1 MTAETE
7 ELKQELDDFVQR
19 IIKTRILSS
28 PKIGG
33 VGTGD
38 GYSRLL
44 KQQFKEIGAIAKQN
58 RDMMETKLGPILKS
72 KGRLPDETVTVL
84 REFCTFLLNPW
95 PEEELDL
102 SLLFK
107 ISDRLLADAMVKK
120 DDDAIVLQSGIH
132 INACYNNMDRT
143 NRIRVTDELCGFY
156 QREGMKAAE
165 LILKYLEPEM
175 FLRLKSREAR
185 HAVLVHSRFYVALYD
200 TFYTTDQRSND
211 ERIRQ
216 LKRSIALA
224 DDPFFIENTPGYDWR
239 YHKLRCMEHM
249 GQLTENGN
257 QWNLT
262 KEQCV
267 SVMETTDQLNKIWME
282 DEVSGEE
289 ILPRVHLELITLR
302 NDYYGG
308 RILIGTYRSG
318 LLSLYTQYANAKYD
332 MYSVLANIFIPTEYL
347 ATLDPKDVDEEK
359 QEVLR
364 GFYRQ
369 ITNYILH
376 SDNRDAFSFMMEYL
390 SSFLERYIAI
400 PGEETFEK
408 MGLNCMAALHPPTYV
423 HALQVATISRCLC
436 EHLLEV
442 APEELIGVLGCQTAE
457 EVRSNKDRILSKMY
471 HSAMCHDFGKLC
483 MIDTIFVYGRRLLQT
498 EYQIIWEHPKMG
510 ASLLSR
516 YDSTRDF
523 ADIAMGHHRWY
534 DGTKGYPLDFDVDA
548 SPDRT
553 LIHIVMVADALDAA
567 TDRIGRSYKLG
578 KSVSGILAELK
589 KGSGTHYSPVIVG
602 LLDRPEVLTDINFLL
617 SKGREDN
624 YRNTYLLLRRMQTNV
639 IQSFNTRLKELVL
652 SIARVRKLSV
662 PNISDME
669 NPAEYGIRLKQH
681 FSEIGALAVENRQM
695 LEKTLYPLLRSEQRL
710 SKDEVEALESFYDQL
725 MDTDEQ
731 IDLDMSLLYMV
742 SRKLYHDALEKAED
756 AGIIRQAD
764 RHILSCYTQLNRSKR
779 LRCVSEI
786 TEAYRAE
793 GLEIMQVLLTYLD
806 RKRFVKLNVPERELV
821 LINARYA
828 TALYEDTH
836 PDPAANAEFLY
847 YMKAALELSE
857 DAFYT
862 VNAPEY
868 DWNYHKLRC
877 LEYIGQATEGGN
889 LRGFDKEQCLEISA
903 YSRQLKALW
912 NENPKQNA
920 RIQPVERV
928 EMIEARNRYL
938 SGQLDKIEYRKILR
952 DLYEKYHDY
961 GYDMMT
967 VFTNV
972 QLPYEILQTYR
983 DCTLTEQDGYEL
995 SWLYEQMLN
1004 YMYHLPGDGVYSL
1017 VMEYFSGFM
1026 MDYIEVP
1033 QAMNFWEMGL
1043 RCMALL
1049 HPPTYVHSMMVG
1061 NISRCLCEHMISKH
1075 PGLFIG
1081 MNGCETSE
1089 EVKMHRK
1096 EIVEFCYRAACC
1108 HDFGK
1113 LPLIDT
1119 ISIYGRGLLDSEFE
1133 LLKQHTVL
1141 GAEMLKRHESTREYA
1156 LVAMGHHRWYDGS
1169 RGYPEGYDV
1178 AHYPEKTIIDIVT
1191 VADCLDAA
1199 TDTVGRSYNK
1209 GKKTDEIFAELQE
1222 MAPSRYSPAVASLF
1236 SIYQV
1241 REDIKHILNNV
1252 RRSDYRQTYALLK
1265 ELQDR
1270 G

>member
-1 MTAETE
+1 MTEETE
-7 ELKQELDDFVQR
+7 ALKQELDDFVHR

-44 KQQFKEIGAIAKQN
+44 RQQFKEIGTIARQN
-58 RDMMETKLGPILKS
+58 RDMMNTMLGPILTS
-72 KGRLPDETVTVL
+72 KKLLPDETVTVL
-84 REFCTFLLNPW
+84 REFCSFLLNPW

-102 SLLFK
+102 SLLFF
-107 ISDRLLADAMVKK
+107 ISDRLLKDAVAKK
-120 DDDAIVLQSGIH
+120 DDDAIALQSGIH

-156 QREGMKAAE
+156 RKEGMKAAE
-165 LILKYLEPEM
+165 LILQYLEPAK
-175 FLRLKSREAR
+175 FLRLKSAEAKQ
-185 HAVLVHSRFYVALYD
+185 AVLVHSRFYVALYD
-200 TFYTTDQRSND
+200 TFYTTDERSND
-211 ERIRQ
+211 ERIRA
-216 LKRSIALA
+216 LKRSLALA
-224 DDPFFIENTPGYDWR
+224 EDPFFVENAPGYDWT
-239 YHKLRCMEHM
+239 YHRLRTLEHM

-257 QWNLT
+257 QWQLT

-267 SVMETTDQLNKIWME
+267 AVMECTDTLNKLWYE
-282 DEVSGEE
+282 DELRSED
-289 ILPRVHLELITLR
+289 ILPRVHLELITIR
-302 NDYYGG
+302 NEYYGG
-308 RILIGTYRSG
+308 RIKVNAYRSG

-400 PGEETFEK
+400 PGEETFER
-408 MGLNCMAALHPPTYV
+408 MGLSCMAALHPPTYV
-423 HALQVATISRCLC
+423 HALQVAVISRCLC
-436 EHLLEV
+436 EHLLRQ
-442 APEELIGVLGCQTAE
+442 APEELIGVLGCKTVE
-457 EVRSNKDRILSKMY
+457 EVLQNREQILSRMY
-471 HSAMCHDFGKLC
+471 HGALCHDFGKLC
-483 MIDTIFVYGRRLLQT
+483 MIDTIFVYGRRLMDT
-498 EYQIIWEHPKMG
+498 EYHIIWKHPEMG
-510 ASLLSR
+510 AELLSR
-516 YDSTRDF
+516 YDSTKQF
-523 ADIAMGHHRWY
+523 VDIAMGHHRWY
-534 DGTKGYPLDFDVDA
+534 NGTKGYPLDFDVDA

-567 TDRIGRSYKLG
+567 TDRVGRSYKSG
-578 KSVSGILAELK
+578 KSINGILTELRK
-589 KGSGTHYSPVIVG
+589 ASGKRYSPVIVS
-602 LLDRPEVLTDINFLL
+602 LLDRPEVMTDIEFLL
-617 SKGREDN
+617 KKGREDN
-624 YRNTYLLLRRMQTNV
+624 YRNTFLLLRRMQTNV

-662 PNISDME
+662 PNISELDDA
-669 NPAEYGIRLKQH
+669 AEYGILLKQH

-695 LEKTLYPLLRSEQRL
+695 LEKTLYPILRSDRRL
-710 SKDEVEALESFYDQL
+710 TKDEVEALESFYDQL
-725 MDTDEQ
+725 MNTDEQ

-742 SRKLYHDALEKAED
+742 SRKLYRDAVEKGENE
-756 AGIIRQAD
+756 GIIRQGD
-764 RHILSCYTQLNRSKR
+764 RHIMSCYTQLNRSKR

-786 TEAYRAE
+786 TESYREE
-793 GLEIMQVLLTYLD
+793 GLEILKVLQGYLD
-806 RKRFVKLNVPERELV
+806 RKLFVQLGAQERASV
-821 LINARYA
+821 LINVRYA
-828 TALYEDTH
+828 TALYEDTR
-836 PDPAANAEFLY
+836 PDPEANAEFLRCL
-847 YMKAALELSE
+847 KEALELSE

-862 VNAPEY
+862 VNASEY

-877 LEYIGQATEGGN
+877 LEYIGQSTECGN
-889 LRGFDKEQCLEISA
+889 LRGFDRKQCAEICGYA
-903 YSRQLKALW
+903 DRLKALW
-912 NENPKQNA
+912 EENPRKNGK
-920 RIQPVERV
+920 ILPIERV
-928 EMIEARNRYL
+928 EMIIARNRYF
-938 SGQLDKIEYRKILR
+938 SGQIDRLEYRKILR
-952 DLYEKYHDY
+952 ELYIKYHDY
-961 GYDMMT
+961 GYDMLA
-967 VFTNV
+967 VFRNV
-972 QLPYEILQTYR
+972 LLPYEILLTYK
-983 DCTLTEQDGYEL
+983 DCELTDEDGHQL
-995 SWLYEQMLN
+995 SWLYDQMLN

-1033 QAMNFWEMGL
+1033 QAMSFQDMGL

-1061 NISRCLCEHMISKH
+1061 NLARCLCEHMISRH

-1081 MNGCETSE
+1081 MEGCNSSE

-1096 EIVEFCYRAACC
+1096 KIVDFCYHAACC

-1119 ISIYGRGLLDSEFE
+1119 ISIYGRGLLDAEFE

-1141 GAEMLKRHESTREYA
+1141 GAEMLKRHESTRGYA
-1156 LVAMGHHRWYDGS
+1156 LVAMGHHRWYDGGK
-1169 RGYPEGYDV
+1169 GYPEGYDV

-1199 TDTVGRSYNK
+1199 TDTVGRSYSR
-1209 GKKTDEIFAELQE
+1209 GKKFEEIFAEIQE
-1222 MAPSRYSPAVASLF
+1222 YAPTRYSPAVASLF

-1241 REDIKHILNNV
+1241 REDIKHILSNT
-1252 RRSDYRQTYALLK
+1252 RRSDYRHTYDLLK
-1265 ELQDR
+1265 ELQER